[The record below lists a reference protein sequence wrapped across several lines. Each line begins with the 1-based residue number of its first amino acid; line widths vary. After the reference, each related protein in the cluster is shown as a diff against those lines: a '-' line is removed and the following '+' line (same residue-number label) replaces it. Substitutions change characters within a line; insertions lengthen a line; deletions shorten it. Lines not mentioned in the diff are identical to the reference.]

1 MKEVKVLASTPYSVY
16 IEKNSIEKVG
26 DYLQT
31 AIKKPIKVLVVT
43 DENVS
48 ALYLKK
54 VVESLQKSGYK
65 TFTCILKAGEGTKS
79 MENFSKLCSVSASLN
94 LTREDALLALGG
106 GVIGDLVG
114 FTASCYMRGIKFIQV
129 PTTLLAAIDSSVGGK
144 TAINIEEGKNLIG
157 SFWQPCLVVYDPETR
172 KTLPKEQFLCGVG
185 EAVKYAVLAGGRIYD
200 ILSSGKI
207 DENFEE
213 LVELC
218 VIEKAK
224 IVHQDEKE
232 HGVRKLLNLGHTV
245 GHAIEKLSNFT
256 ALHGLC
262 VAKGLYLLAKA
273 QRFEGSISE
282 DCFNKIEKML
292 NTYAFDLEITY
303 SVEDIVKE
311 FVYDKKSVDGGVS
324 LVKIKD
330 IGDCFVENT
339 AIDCLGEF
347 LSCK

>member
-1 MKEVKVLASTPYSVY
+1 
-16 IEKNSIEKVG
+16 
-26 DYLQT
+26 
-31 AIKKPIKVLVVT
+31 
-43 DENVS
+43 
-48 ALYLKK
+48 
-54 VVESLQKSGYK
+54 
-65 TFTCILKAGEGTKS
+65 
-79 MENFSKLCSVSASLN
+79 
-94 LTREDALLALGG
+94 
-106 GVIGDLVG
+106 
-114 FTASCYMRGIKFIQV
+114 MRGIKFIQV

-207 DENFEE
+207 AMNKAISTTE
-213 LVELC
+213 C
-218 VIEKAK
+218 EKAK

-292 NTYAFDLEITY
+292 NTYAFDLEIPY